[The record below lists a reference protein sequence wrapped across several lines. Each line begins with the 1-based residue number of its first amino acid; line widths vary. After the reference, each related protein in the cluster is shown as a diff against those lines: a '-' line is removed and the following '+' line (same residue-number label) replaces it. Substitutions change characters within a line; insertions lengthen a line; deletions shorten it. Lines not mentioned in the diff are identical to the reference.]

1 MDTKQI
7 RLISYKD
14 SQRCDWSYD
23 ESRSFKRNIGEA
35 LAATFHTTTPTVDQ
49 ALAGTIHTT
58 TPAV

>member
-1 MDTKQI
+1 
-7 RLISYKD
+7 LSN
-14 SQRCDWSYD
+14 D

-49 ALAGTIHTT
+49 ALAVTIHTT